1 MLRKIEPMTMPGV
14 VPGGADMPEP
24 TTRRAR
30 PGDLFVDE
38 AYQRNLS
45 DRSVALIRKMVARW
59 DWRVYQL
66 PLVVMVDGA
75 MHVIDGQ
82 HTAIAA
88 ASHPSIDTIPVLV
101 VDAADANARAAAFLG
116 RNRDRIIVTPNQL
129 HYAAVVAGNDED
141 ATTVDQV
148 CRRAGVRILKF
159 PPGRAWFKPGDT
171 LAIGAVYA
179 LVRRRGAMGARK
191 VLEACAKA
199 KLAPV
204 PASFIKAV
212 ETVAAGGV
220 DLDDVATVI
229 RAAGIE
235 AAAKEAAVAQD
246 VPVWRALAVIITRR
260 LRRGRA
266 GAA

>member
-1 MLRKIEPMTMPGV
+1 MTMPDV
-14 VPGGADMPEP
+14 RPGGADAPEP
-24 TTRRAR
+24 VVARAR

-38 AYQRNLS
+38 TYQRNLS
-45 DRSVALIRKMVARW
+45 ERSVALIRKMVSAW
-59 DWRVYQL
+59 NWSAYQL
-66 PLVVMVDGA
+66 PLVVRVDGVL
-75 MHVIDGQ
+75 HVIDGQ

-101 VDAADANARAAAFLG
+101 VEGADVAARAGAFLG

-129 HYAAVVAGNDED
+129 HYAAVVAGTDED
-141 ATTVDQV
+141 AVTVDQV

-199 KLAPV
+199 RLAPV

-212 ETVAAGGV
+212 EDVLLEQRRG
-220 DLDDVATVI
+220 DLEDVATLI
-229 RAAGIE
+229 RAPGIELAAKKE
-235 AAAKEAAVAQD
+235 AAASE
-246 VPVWRALAVIITRR
+246 VPVWRALTAIIVRR
-260 LRRGRA
+260 LARGRA